1 MANVSKDAAHGDYDQ
16 PYYVPE
22 QSKFPIL
29 ASFGMG
35 LFIFSMG
42 HMLNDLKANESAT
55 LWSWMTFAGF
65 AVLAVTLFNWFATQV
80 RENHQGMAGP
90 QLKRSYVLGMY
101 WFIFSE
107 VMFFAAFFGA
117 LFYVRMWVVG
127 WLGGEGDRG
136 VSNMLWPNFK
146 ASWPLLSNP
155 NPELFEG
162 PESSMAWPGFSSVAH
177 YLPLW
182 NTILLLSSSVTVHIA
197 HTALKNNQRQKLTLW
212 LGLTVLLGLTFLFL
226 QVTEY
231 REAYHELGLTLHS
244 GIYGSTFFLLT
255 GFHGFHV
262 TLGAFMLS
270 VMWFRALKGH
280 FKPEDHFG
288 FEAASWYWHF
298 VDVVWVCLFLFVY
311 IF

>member
-1 MANVSKDAAHGDYDQ
+1 MANVTKDAAHSGYDQ

-22 QSKFPIL
+22 QSKFPIW
-29 ASFGMG
+29 ASFGMA
-35 LFIFSMG
+35 LFVFGMG
-42 HMLNDLKANESAT
+42 NMLNDLKADSGAT
-55 LWSWMTFAGF
+55 TSTLMTLAGF
-65 AVLAVTLFNWFATQV
+65 GVLATTLYCWFSTQI
-80 RENHQGMAGP
+80 RENHLGLPGP
-90 QLKRSYVLGMY
+90 QLKRSYVLSMY

-107 VMFFAAFFGA
+107 VMFFSAFFGA
-117 LFYVRMWVVG
+117 LFYVRELAVP
-127 WLGGEGDRG
+127 WLGGEGDKG
-136 VSNMLWPNFK
+136 VSNFLWPDFQ
-146 ASWPLLSNP
+146 AAWPLVSNP
-155 NPELFEG
+155 DSAIFTNPG
-162 PESSMAWPGFSSVAH
+162 ESMEWPGFASALS

-182 NTILLLSSSVTVHIA
+182 NTIILVTSSFTVHIA
-197 HTALKNNQRQKLTLW
+197 HTALKKNNRQQLILW
-212 LGLTVLLGLTFLFL
+212 LGISVLLAIVFLFL
-226 QVTEY
+226 QVEEY
-231 REAYHELGLTLHS
+231 AHAYSELGLTLNS

-262 TLGAFMLS
+262 TLGAFMLG